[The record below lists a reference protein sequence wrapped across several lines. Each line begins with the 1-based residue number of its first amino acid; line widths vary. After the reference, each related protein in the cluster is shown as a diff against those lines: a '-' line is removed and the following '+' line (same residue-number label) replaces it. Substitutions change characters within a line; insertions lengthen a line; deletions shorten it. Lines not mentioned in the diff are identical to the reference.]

1 LIALALLKKEGT
13 RAIKVP
19 IKKGDA
25 KGLKAWIQTRET
37 KNFSFKLTRMVRAGL
52 VAVSSKY
59 IYCKNITPSHPVNA
73 GKTRF

>member
-1 LIALALLKKEGT
+1 MSALALLEKEGT

-25 KGLKAWIQTRET
+25 RGFKTWIQTRDT
-37 KNFSFKLTRMVRAGL
+37 KDFSFKLTQMVKAGL

-59 IYCKNITPSHPVNA
+59 IYCKNLTPRHPVNA